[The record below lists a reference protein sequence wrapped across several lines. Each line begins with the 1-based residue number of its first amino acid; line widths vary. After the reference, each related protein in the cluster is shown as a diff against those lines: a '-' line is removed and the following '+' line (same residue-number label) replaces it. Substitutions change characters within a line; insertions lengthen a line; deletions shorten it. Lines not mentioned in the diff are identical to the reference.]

1 MELPHRRLIVVVLG
15 TKSAAK
21 RAEVSYKL
29 MNLAYTYTRN
39 EVAIKDK
46 QLLAELPV
54 IKSTLKMFKVETK
67 QPQIITT
74 SLYDQNYAID
84 LNQFDQN
91 HQRVMLNTGDGV
103 MQSIEPLHEARPIL
117 M

>member
-21 RAEVSYKL
+21 RAEVSHKL

-54 IKSTLKMFKVETK
+54 IKSTLKC
-67 QPQIITT
+67 
-74 SLYDQNYAID
+74 L
-84 LNQFDQN
+84 
-91 HQRVMLNTGDGV
+91 R
-103 MQSIEPLHEARPIL
+103 
-117 M
+117 